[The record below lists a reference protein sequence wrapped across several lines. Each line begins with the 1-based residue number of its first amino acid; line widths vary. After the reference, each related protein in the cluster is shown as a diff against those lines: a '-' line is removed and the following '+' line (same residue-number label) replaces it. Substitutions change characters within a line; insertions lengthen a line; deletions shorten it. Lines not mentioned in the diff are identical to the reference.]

1 MSTPDAA
8 PAAADVQTPD
18 PAVVAQKAADRPTT
32 PQEAWDRMVR
42 GNTRFVEGERLH
54 PNQDVDR
61 RNELTGGQNPF
72 AVLFGCGDSRV
83 AAEMIFDQGLGD
95 LFVVRTAGHVLD
107 PCVVGSIEFG
117 VEVLGTPLVVV
128 MGHDSCGAIKAG
140 MQATATGRFPGGY
153 IRDVAEKVMPSVIQ
167 AGAKGQD
174 SPEDVGAWHVRRTV
188 RMLATRSTI
197 IAKALEESRVAI
209 VGINYALSDG
219 QVHLLTHLGAI
230 DGTGEALP
238 MSEWEDGVL

>member
-1 MSTPDAA
+1 MAPDLEGATA
-8 PAAADVQTPD
+8 
-18 PAVVAQKAADRPTT
+18 RPQT

-42 GNTRFVEGERLH
+42 GNERFVAGERLH

-61 RNELTGGQNPF
+61 RHELAGGQAPF

-128 MGHDSCGAIKAG
+128 MGHDSCGAVKAG
-140 MQATATGRFPGGY
+140 IQATSTGEFPGGY
-153 IRDVAEKVMPSVIQ
+153 IRDIAEKVMPSVIQ
-167 AGAKGQD
+167 AGQQD
-174 SPEDVGAWHVRRTV
+174 KTSPEEVGAWHVRRTV
-188 RMLATRSTI
+188 RMLSTRSAI
-197 IAKALEESRVAI
+197 IAKALEEKRVAI

-219 QVHLLTHLGAI
+219 RVQLLTHLGDV
-230 DGTGEALP
+230 DGTGETMP
-238 MSEWEDGVL
+238 MSEWKDGL

>member
-1 MSTPDAA
+1 MSD
-8 PAAADVQTPD
+8 
-18 PAVVAQKAADRPTT
+18 DRPGT
-32 PQEAWDRMVR
+32 PQQAWDRLAR
-42 GNTRFVEGERLH
+42 GNSRFVSGERLH

-61 RNELTGGQNPF
+61 RNELTEGQAPF

-128 MGHDSCGAIKAG
+128 MGHDSCGAVKAG
-140 MQATATGRFPGGY
+140 IEATSTGEFPGGY

-167 AGAKGQD
+167 AAQKD
-174 SPEDVGAWHVRRTV
+174 LVSVDEVGAWHVRRTV
-188 RMLATRSTI
+188 RMLATRSAI
-197 IAKALEESRVAI
+197 IAKALDEGRAAI
-209 VGINYALSDG
+209 VGVNYALSDG
-219 QVHLLTHLGAI
+219 QVHLLTHLGDI
-230 DGTGEALP
+230 DGTGETLP
-238 MSEWEDGVL
+238 MSDWNDGL